1 MKKTHITTFCLL
13 ISISLVLLTNCE
25 RDDICAEATPTTP
38 NIGIEFYDNSNPE
51 NLKNVPDLLII
62 GEGQTEPVAGAAI
75 NSISSISL
83 PLRTDAEE
91 TVFFMYESTFINDA
105 NTPDDT
111 TDDFVDGNIDKVTFN
126 YTTEEVYVSRACGFK
141 TIFTNLTVTV
151 EVDTDNWIQNI
162 SIEAENQTIQDES
175 QAHIFIRH

>member
-1 MKKTHITTFCLL
+1 MNINIYIFL
-13 ISISLVLLTNCE
+13 IGFLFLAYSCE

-62 GEGQTEPVAGAAI
+62 GEGQTEPVPGAAI

-91 TVFFMYESTFINDA
+91 TVFFMYESALINDDG
-105 NTPDDT
+105 TI
-111 TDDFVDGNIDKVTFN
+111 DGNIDKVTFN

-141 TIFTNLTVTV
+141 TIFTNLSVTV
-151 EVDTDNWIQNI
+151 EVDIDNWIQNI